1 MTAHKYIINLL
12 LHSTCKGQ
20 EFQSDGRMNNYGKYG
35 LKRLDRVLSSK
46 AERRFHKLNIIVFA
60 LIIVAVMGVISLAVH
75 FGVGVFQG
83 VLASAPD
90 ISTINVTPSGYSTF
104 VYDTKGHQ
112 TAKLVST
119 DANRIPVALSQV
131 PEDLQHAFVAI
142 EDERFYEHHGIDIY
156 GIIRAGF
163 RGLSEGNFDQGASTI
178 TQQLLKN
185 SVFIGWTNESFQESI
200 RRKVQEWYLAIELE
214 KSMTKDEIL
223 INYLNTINLGHNT
236 LGVQAASLR
245 YFGKDVS
252 KLNLS
257 ECAVIAGITQNP
269 TKYDPIT
276 HPGANDQRR
285 KIVLQYMLE
294 QGYIEEDAYEE
305 ALKDLVYTRISQVDR
320 VTDDNA
326 INSYFVDALT
336 DQLLQD
342 LQTIC
347 GYSEQQAFT
356 LLFSGGLRIYS
367 TQDPEIQQICDEVT
381 SNPANY
387 PARVG
392 YYLNYQ
398 LTTEWDNGELHNYST
413 EMMELWYKD
422 QNPLFSLIF
431 NSYDEAVECYE
442 NYREHILTEEGGTVN
457 DEFIS
462 ITPQPQISLTVED
475 QSTGYIVAMVGGRG
489 NKEANRTLNRAY
501 SSMRQPGSTF
511 KVVSTYAPAIDAA
524 GMGLAT
530 IIQDE
535 PYNYPDGTPVKNWY
549 GEAYRGP
556 CTLRQGIMS
565 SLNIVTVKC
574 LNNIGID
581 LGYEYLEKFGITTL
595 VDNYE
600 VGGQVFS
607 DKQLTMALGGLT
619 LGVKNYELNAAYA
632 TIANG
637 GMYLAPKLYSKVTD
651 HDGNVIIDAAR
662 DREKHRV
669 LHESAAWLL
678 TSAMQDVVTKGTG
691 TAVNFGT
698 TSIAGKTG
706 TTSDNNDV
714 WFAGYTPDYTAT
726 VWAGYDENTKLR
738 TSEEIALAKTI
749 WRRVMEAIPANQEPK
764 DFEMPSTVTKMKV
777 CSLSGQLPNGHCST
791 VTEYADPALLTECH
805 VHLEN
810 ARICSITGKLAH
822 KDCPFAE
829 EVSYTSV
836 DPDVAGMTCNHTPEF
851 LATPEGQEQLERE
864 KQEKA
869 RRQQNQLSNLI
880 GQADEAVV
888 LHTQE
893 VALVQQALLE
903 AQQSGDENAIA
914 IWTQQYYQ
922 SVAGLQEAVGA
933 QQAAYA
939 SAIEQGL
946 IEDPNAA
953 QQPEEIVV
961 DTTQLPPPAVD
972 PSLVPP
978 AVDPSLLPPAVPEG
992 ATP

>member
-1 MTAHKYIINLL
+1 
-12 LHSTCKGQ
+12 
-20 EFQSDGRMNNYGKYG
+20 
-35 LKRLDRVLSSK
+35 
-46 AERRFHKLNIIVFA
+46 
-60 LIIVAVMGVISLAVH
+60 
-75 FGVGVFQG
+75 
-83 VLASAPD
+83 
-90 ISTINVTPSGYSTF
+90 
-104 VYDTKGHQ
+104 
-112 TAKLVST
+112 
-119 DANRIPVALSQV
+119 
-131 PEDLQHAFVAI
+131 
-142 EDERFYEHHGIDIY
+142 
-156 GIIRAGF
+156 
-163 RGLSEGNFDQGASTI
+163 
-178 TQQLLKN
+178 
-185 SVFIGWTNESFQESI
+185 
-200 RRKVQEWYLAIELE
+200 
-214 KSMTKDEIL
+214 MTKDEIL

-236 LGVQAASLR
+236 LGVQAASQR

-294 QGYIEEDAYEE
+294 QGYIEEEAYEE

-442 NYREHILTEEGGTVN
+442 NYREHILAEEGGTVN

-749 WRRVMEAIPANQEPK
+749 WRRVME
-764 DFEMPSTVTKMKV
+764 
-777 CSLSGQLPNGHCST
+777 
-791 VTEYADPALLTECH
+791 
-805 VHLEN
+805 
-810 ARICSITGKLAH
+810 
-822 KDCPFAE
+822 
-829 EVSYTSV
+829 
-836 DPDVAGMTCNHTPEF
+836 
-851 LATPEGQEQLERE
+851 
-864 KQEKA
+864 
-869 RRQQNQLSNLI
+869 
-880 GQADEAVV
+880 
-888 LHTQE
+888 
-893 VALVQQALLE
+893 
-903 AQQSGDENAIA
+903 
-914 IWTQQYYQ
+914 
-922 SVAGLQEAVGA
+922 
-933 QQAAYA
+933 
-939 SAIEQGL
+939 
-946 IEDPNAA
+946 
-953 QQPEEIVV
+953 
-961 DTTQLPPPAVD
+961 
-972 PSLVPP
+972 
-978 AVDPSLLPPAVPEG
+978 
-992 ATP
+992 